1 MNLRGVR
8 ANPLQLGV
16 PLCRLRR
23 RRRRRRG
30 AEKAPRRGVRAG
42 RVISRRARDV
52 HGDVGRAKRPRGVSL
67 GSPGRVRPRHLDL
80 SPRNQL
86 GGPLGIPLN
95 PEQARQGI
103 PRSPQGILHRLRVLP
118 VGPHHGRGLVRR
130 RGPIEYDRTPRRLT
144 HVFAHRVL
152 HRPRGRGRQTP
163 AEPVLRPLRRERVE
177 AVRDFR
183 HVPGPLASGA
193 VEHDPG
199 EVPLRLLAPPA
210 PDPMSQPGEGLPE
223 RRAGC
228 PGHELR
234 HRRQQLGRHRAAQGR
249 AGAQRLSQHVVG
261 FPPER
266 VRWGHRGGEVH
277 RSPRQVGIEV
287 SRRGSK
293 LRHLGVLPRGGDV
306 GVPALQRPAGVRD
319 GRDGAVRGLRGGL
332 PAPGDGGDERLEPRG
347 DPISPRRLFFR
358 RDVARPPPG

>member
-1 MNLRGVR
+1 MNLRRVR
-8 ANPLQLGV
+8 AQPLQLGV

-23 RRRRRRG
+23 GRRRGRG
-30 AEKAPRRGVRAG
+30 AEKAPRRGVRGG

-52 HGDVGRAKRPRGVSL
+52 HGDVGRAERPRGVGL
-67 GSPGRVRPRHLDL
+67 GSPGRVCPRHLNL

-118 VGPHHGRGLVRR
+118 VGPHHGRGLVRW

-144 HVFAHRVL
+144 HIFAHRVL
-152 HRPRGRGRQTP
+152 HRPRGRGQQTP
-163 AEPVLRPLRRERVE
+163 AEPVLRPFRRERVE
-177 AVRDFR
+177 AVRDFS
-183 HVPGPLASGA
+183 HVPGPLASGG

-199 EVPLRLLAPPA
+199 EVPLRFLAPTA
-210 PDPMSQPGEGLPE
+210 PDPLSQPGEGLPE

-228 PGHELR
+228 PRHELR
-234 HRRQQLGRHRAAQGR
+234 HRSQQLGRHRAAQGR

-261 FPPER
+261 LPPER
-266 VRWGHRGGEVH
+266 VRRGHRGGEVH
-277 RSPRQVGIEV
+277 RSPRQVGVEV

-293 LRHLGVLPRGGDV
+293 LSHLGVLPRGGEV
-306 GVPALQRPAGVRD
+306 RVPALQRPAGV
-319 GRDGAVRGLRGGL
+319 
-332 PAPGDGGDERLEPRG
+332 
-347 DPISPRRLFFR
+347 
-358 RDVARPPPG
+358 